1 MKNWLLVIVFY
12 AASVGPLWAADVFLI
27 ESYHKEYG
35 WDESYIRGLEST
47 LGDDVTLHT
56 FEMDTKRLPKA
67 DYDSQAD
74 KAFAMYQQV
83 APDVVVLGDDN
94 ALGYMLPRLQNEDI
108 DIVFLGINSNPRRL
122 MAKYSGK
129 ARVTGVLERPLFA
142 RSMREIGQMLG
153 KDKLIVKIMFD
164 AGTTATIAT
173 DHISNQYQSLKSK
186 LGIDATIENHE
197 TFDAWKASVKDS
209 DGYDI
214 IIVGLYQII
223 RDNDGNVVDPDKVLA
238 WTNQH
243 SAIPLFGFWDF
254 SVGKGQTA
262 GGVVL
267 FGESQGI
274 QAGEYVNR
282 ILAGEEASSISVIH
296 GKQGRAIYSGAEF
309 ARWGLNAPSGWR
321 NID

>member
-1 MKNWLLVIVFY
+1 MKTWLLIIVVY
-12 AASVGPLWAADVFLI
+12 AASVGPLWAADVLLI

-35 WDESYIRGLEST
+35 WDESYIRGLENT

-56 FEMDTKRLPKA
+56 FEMDTKRLPKT

-94 ALGYMLPRLQNEDI
+94 ALSYMLPRLQNEDI
-108 DIVFLGINSNPRRL
+108 DIVFLGINANPRRL
-122 MAKYSGK
+122 MAKYSVK
-129 ARVTGVLERPLFA
+129 ARVTGVLERPLFV
-142 RSMREIGQMLG
+142 RSMQEVKQMLG

-164 AGTTATIAT
+164 AGTTSTIAT
-173 DHISNQYQSLKSK
+173 DHISKQYQSLKNK

-197 TFDAWKASVKDS
+197 TFDTWKASVNSS

-214 IIVGLYQII
+214 IILGLYQII
-223 RDNDGNVVDPDKVLA
+223 RDSDGNVVDPDKVLV

-282 ILAGEEASSISVIH
+282 ILAGEEASSILVIH

-309 ARWGLNAPSGWR
+309 TRWGLNAPNGWR